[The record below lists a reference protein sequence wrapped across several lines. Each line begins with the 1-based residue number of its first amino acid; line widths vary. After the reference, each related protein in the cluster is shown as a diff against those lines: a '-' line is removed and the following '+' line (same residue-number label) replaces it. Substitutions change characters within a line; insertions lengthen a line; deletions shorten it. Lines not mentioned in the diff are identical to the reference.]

1 MAQTRY
7 VILLIKQAWKAHLSS
22 ARPLSQTEARGEIL
36 PARSSVEIGGKGGG
50 AQFRSG
56 PLLPLKMHTTL
67 RACAMHDTMER
78 TR

>member
-22 ARPLSQTEARGEIL
+22 ARPLSQTAFEDILEARGEIL

-50 AQFRSG
+50 GGGNSVQV
-56 PLLPLKMHTTL
+56 P
-67 RACAMHDTMER
+67 
-78 TR
+78 